1 MSLNTTK
8 PRARVQSWLKAIF
21 RTTILVTLLV
31 GADAEGLTQE
41 CDKLR
46 DDYLRALQAPEREEG
61 RYHLASLLR
70 LGDLEV
76 LCRNKWLPDT
86 GIKHSAL
93 LGALE
98 WYVSADS
105 FYLANRSSLPSEIDS
120 DHELNLMSALFYLQG
135 LIVLAD
141 SNQNGA
147 KNSDTRRLLQ
157 KVVSLQAREHQGTNS
172 GTPKSDAHDSIA
184 DDIEFVYEYAQRLAS
199 GFAGD
204 RGKLWN
210 MRVSSA
216 YPELQKL
223 FEFLTL
229 YVSYRK
235 YLATGVEELPRQFTT
250 TLGPQPDDLV
260 SAFIAQAETKKCVNS
275 LFMAGQMLL
284 SKGESDSAMAL
295 YKTALQKLDTRGYIQ
310 DATLPFIYAPY
321 SPDRRLADDIQYEIA
336 GIHEKRG
343 RESEARLALAK
354 VVRFYLGSDKMQ
366 DALKK
371 LRQLKHDG

>member
-8 PRARVQSWLKAIF
+8 AHARAQLWLKALF
-21 RTTILVTLLV
+21 RTTILAILLA
-31 GADAEGLTQE
+31 GAYTGGLTQE

-76 LCRNKWLPDT
+76 LCRNKWLADT
-86 GIKHSAL
+86 GIKNSAL

-135 LIVLAD
+135 LIALAD
-141 SNQNGA
+141 SSQNTA

-157 KVVSLQAREHQGTNS
+157 KVVSLQAEEHRSTNS
-172 GTPKSDAHDSIA
+172 GAQERDANNSIA
-184 DDIEFVYEYAQRLAS
+184 DIEFVYEYAQRLAS

-210 MRVSSA
+210 MEVSSVDS
-216 YPELQKL
+216 ELRKS

-235 YLATGVEELPRQFTT
+235 YLAAGVEELPQQFTT
-250 TLGPQPDDLV
+250 TLSPQPDDLV
-260 SAFIAQAETKKCVNS
+260 SAFIAQA
-275 LFMAGQMLL
+275 
-284 SKGESDSAMAL
+284 
-295 YKTALQKLDTRGYIQ
+295 
-310 DATLPFIYAPY
+310 
-321 SPDRRLADDIQYEIA
+321 
-336 GIHEKRG
+336 
-343 RESEARLALAK
+343 
-354 VVRFYLGSDKMQ
+354 
-366 DALKK
+366 
-371 LRQLKHDG
+371 